1 MDPSVTAD
9 LEAAKDP
16 GALKAHTS
24 VTDNEILGKVFSL
37 NFTVLY
43 CITKPLFTIMA
54 IHRRQIVTQSVS
66 KTLPFYYQE
75 QITDKNIAFVIDELK
90 FQK

>member
-24 VTDNEILGKVFSL
+24 VTDNEILGKSNCF
-37 NFTVLY
+37 VL
-43 CITKPLFTIMA
+43 
-54 IHRRQIVTQSVS
+54 HNS
-66 KTLPFYYQE
+66 
-75 QITDKNIAFVIDELK
+75 
-90 FQK
+90 

>member
-24 VTDNEILGKVFSL
+24 VTDNEILGKLS
-37 NFTVLY
+37 
-43 CITKPLFTIMA
+43 
-54 IHRRQIVTQSVS
+54 S
-66 KTLPFYYQE
+66 KYNKYHKKVP
-75 QITDKNIAFVIDELK
+75 K
-90 FQK
+90 

>member
-24 VTDNEILGKVFSL
+24 VTDNEILGEFVSNFSCFVLHNKVFS
-37 NFTVLY
+37 
-43 CITKPLFTIMA
+43 IMA
-54 IHRRQIVTQSVS
+54 IHKIVTQSVQ
-66 KTLPFYYQE
+66 TLPFYY
-75 QITDKNIAFVIDELK
+75 
-90 FQK
+90 